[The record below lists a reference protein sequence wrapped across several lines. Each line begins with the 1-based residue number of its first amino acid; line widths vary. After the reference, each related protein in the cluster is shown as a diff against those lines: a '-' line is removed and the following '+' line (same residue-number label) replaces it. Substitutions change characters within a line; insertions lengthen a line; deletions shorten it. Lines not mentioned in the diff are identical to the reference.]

1 MPQNFYPKTARAS
14 RIERKLVSQQYDS
27 DADGLDLSDDDDVQ
41 DPTYRPQLISDDD
54 DDQLS
59 DQDETII
66 LHIEDVDVID
76 KQESQGPKRK
86 KRKSNY
92 IWNAVARNQLSK
104 DSPTFLEATID
115 EDDEILSPVNYFRKF
130 FSCEFLDEIVHQCN
144 IYAVQKNPNK
154 PFNLTKDELEQ
165 WMGISMKMSLTRI
178 SDTRQH
184 WSSECLTE
192 SIGAIMSRQRWEDI
206 KSNFHLVDN
215 ETVDKNDKIAK
226 VRMMVDHL
234 RAEFK
239 QIPMT
244 EHLSI
249 DEQMVP
255 FKGASSLKQ
264 YIPKKPV
271 KWGYKLFVLADHKG
285 MIYDFFPYEGKI
297 HPVSREGV
305 PDLGASANS
314 VLILAESIP
323 ENKNHKLYIDNWF
336 TSIPLVEHLATRGI
350 WICGTIQARR
360 IPGLSFKD
368 DKKLANEG
376 RGSFDEHETDSGG
389 TTVTALKWYDNRAV
403 CLASSFA
410 TSVPIEQARKY
421 DKKSKD
427 YVDVPIPHIVR
438 MYNEHMGGVDLHDQ
452 LLSYYRMSF
461 RSKRYY
467 MRLVFHMIDITVIN
481 CWLLYRRAAD
491 KADIPMRK
499 QNSLSHFKLRLS
511 KSLMIAGKQ
520 MNPAK
525 RGRPSSAVKAFKDRK
540 RKGKATKPIPE
551 ENVRL
556 DGVDH
561 LPDYAEVR
569 GTCKMPGCTARVLVF
584 CHKCNVHLCFERSR
598 NCFKKFHTE

>member
-1 MPQNFYPKTARAS
+1 MADKPGPAVLRESLF
-14 RIERKLVSQQYDS
+14 SQQYDS

-264 YIPKKPV
+264 YIPKKPI

-314 VLILAESIP
+314 
-323 ENKNHKLYIDNWF
+323 
-336 TSIPLVEHLATRGI
+336 
-350 WICGTIQARR
+350 
-360 IPGLSFKD
+360 D

-525 RGRPSSAVKAFKDRK
+525 RGRPSSVVKAFKDRK
-540 RKGKATKPIPE
+540 MKGKATKPIPE